1 MVAGGDSQRDSERDY
16 GPQASTVSEYDYF
29 NGEDEDDPGGIQL
42 ARQLSKGSK
51 VHHTGLEPLPSRRKI
66 DLPLTRASCAL
77 DRL

>member
-16 GPQASTVSEYDYF
+16 EPQASTVSEYYF
-29 NGEDEDDPGGIQL
+29 DGEDEDDPGATQL

-51 VHHTGLEPLPSRRKI
+51 VCLTGLEPQPSRLKI
-66 DLPLTRASCAL
+66 DLPLTRASPAL

>member
-16 GPQASTVSEYDYF
+16 GPQASTVSEYDY
-29 NGEDEDDPGGIQL
+29 GEDEDDPGGIQL

-51 VHHTGLEPLPSRRKI
+51 VCITGLEPQPSRRKI
-66 DLPLTRASCAL
+66 DLPLTRASPAL